1 MQELQRDS
9 SPTGTII
16 TKQILA
22 LLLDRPQRGRDCAKV
37 NALEISSIYYL

>member
-22 LLLDRPQRGRDCAKV
+22 LLLARPQKGRDRAKV
-37 NALEISSIYYL
+37 NALEISSI